1 MNHNNGNADSNS
13 FSIFS
18 RANALLRQRDG
29 HHARVTYEELFF
41 DLVYVFA
48 VTQLSH
54 ALLHHLSL
62 TGLIEALI
70 LWFGVWLGWQYSC
83 WFSNWFNPETPQ
95 IRSVLFVSGLLA
107 LVMAC
112 AVPTAFGD
120 RGLIFAVA
128 YAAMQVGRTA
138 YVVWLLGADHPMAPN
153 YRRMLGWLSISAAFW
168 IAGGLVEAHTM
179 RMALWLVAI
188 ACEYFSPM
196 FGFVFPGMGRSD
208 TSEWTIEGGHLA
220 ERCQLFVIVA
230 LGETLVATGA
240 VMSEQEHWDAGVLL
254 ALGATFIGT
263 LAMWWLYFGTSSKDA
278 SAVITTSDDP
288 GRIGAYFH
296 YIHVIL
302 VAGIIGSAVG
312 NDLVMAHPYS
322 TLTTAQVLT
331 LVGGPAV
338 YLLGSAFYKQVV
350 YGCVPMSHIFGAVA
364 LLALIPLGFFTNLL
378 VMGWLTTAVLLAVS
392 FREVKVRRQPKLGH
406 AAAHH

>member
-1 MNHNNGNADSNS
+1 M
-13 FSIFS
+13 
-18 RANALLRQRDG
+18 
-29 HHARVTYEELFF
+29 
-41 DLVYVFA
+41 
-48 VTQLSH
+48 
-54 ALLHHLSL
+54 
-62 TGLIEALI
+62 
-70 LWFGVWLGWQYSC
+70 WLGWQYSC

-153 YRRMLGWLSISAAFW
+153 YRRMLGWLCISAAFW
-168 IAGGLVEAHTM
+168 IAGGLVEAHTT

-196 FGFVFPGMGRSD
+196 FGFAFPGMGRSD

-296 YIHVIL
+296 YIHVVL

-350 YGCVPMSHIFGAVA
+350 YGCVPMSHIIGAVA

-392 FREVKVRRQPKLGH
+392 FREVKVRRKPKLGH

>member
-1 MNHNNGNADSNS
+1 M
-13 FSIFS
+13 
-18 RANALLRQRDG
+18 
-29 HHARVTYEELFF
+29 TYEELFF

-54 ALLHHLSL
+54 LLLHDL
-62 TGLIEALI
+62 TWSGLAETVI

-83 WFSNWFNPETPQ
+83 WFTNWFDPQTPP

-107 LVMAC
+107 LLMAC

-120 RGLIFAVA
+120 KGLIFALC

-138 YVVWLLGADHPMAPN
+138 YVCWTLGAGHPMADN
-153 YRRMLGWLSISAAFW
+153 YRRMFGWLGISAAFW
-168 IAGGLVEAHTM
+168 IAGGLSEQHTV
-179 RMALWLVAI
+179 RMLLWLVAI

-196 FGFVFPGMGRSD
+196 IGFAFPGLGRST

-240 VMSEQEHWDAGVLL
+240 ALSEEAHWGLGLML

-278 SAVITTSDDP
+278 SAVITSSEDP
-288 GRIGAYFH
+288 GRIGAYLH

-312 NDLVMAHPYS
+312 NDLVMAHPYKLL
-322 TLTTAQVLT
+322 TLAQQFT

-338 YLLGSAFYKQVV
+338 YLLGSAVYKRVV
-350 YGCVPMSHIFGAVA
+350 YGCVPMSHIVGALA
-364 LLALIPLGFFTNLL
+364 LLALIPVGSYANLL
-378 VMGWLTTAVLLAVS
+378 VMGWLTTAVLLMVS
-392 FREVKVRRQPKLGH
+392 FWELRIVRHPKLGAATSSHH
-406 AAAHH
+406 A